1 MAKPPL
7 ILVVTEARADLR
19 KLMGGDRPL
28 GRRCVV
34 RGWEDLARPAVLPR
48 APLAVVLPLNG
59 ARPRAGADLRAL
71 RQRFPGVPILAAGGS
86 VRARPPRGTDGRLGL
101 PLQALEVEL
110 LACRA
115 RRKARTEEEQGRL
128 RGRLRRLERRL
139 AALNDIARTAH
150 SILEPARVTEIAA
163 RRLRELVGARL
174 AVIYWLD
181 EDTRSLV
188 PSPAYGRGAAR
199 ECSFILRLGEG
210 AVGRV
215 VQRRRALRLDGRALS
230 RLAGEIFDSR
240 MNTITRAY
248 LGAPLISRGRVIGAI
263 ELRNRA
269 GGQTFGR
276 QEQEMVMGFVEPVA
290 IAIDNALL
298 FQRSQEL
305 SVTDDLTKLYN
316 SRFLNDTLA
325 REVKRARRY
334 GSQVSLI
341 FLDLD
346 GFKTV
351 NDRHGHLV
359 GSRTLI
365 EIGQVVRDAVREIDV
380 VSRYGGDEFTVV
392 LPQTGPDGAKVI
404 AERIR
409 QAIAERVFMEK
420 EGLAVRLT
428 ASIGVASF
436 PRPCDSPEELIQ
448 AADRAMYKVKGST
461 KNCVGMAE

>member
-1 MAKPPL
+1 
-7 ILVVTEARADLR
+7 
-19 KLMGGDRPL
+19 
-28 GRRCVV
+28 
-34 RGWEDLARPAVLPR
+34 
-48 APLAVVLPLNG
+48 
-59 ARPRAGADLRAL
+59 
-71 RQRFPGVPILAAGGS
+71 
-86 VRARPPRGTDGRLGL
+86 
-101 PLQALEVEL
+101 
-110 LACRA
+110 
-115 RRKARTEEEQGRL
+115 
-128 RGRLRRLERRL
+128 
-139 AALNDIARTAH
+139 
-150 SILEPARVTEIAA
+150 
-163 RRLRELVGARL
+163 
-174 AVIYWLD
+174 
-181 EDTRSLV
+181 
-188 PSPAYGRGAAR
+188 
-199 ECSFILRLGEG
+199 
-210 AVGRV
+210 
-215 VQRRRALRLDGRALS
+215 
-230 RLAGEIFDSR
+230 